1 MTGGRLVESALKMAY
16 WHAQDAGCFCW
27 VFHMSGI
34 QESIARLVQRR
45 DLSRQESAQAMHE
58 LMCGE
63 ATPAQ
68 VAGFLIALH
77 MKGETVDEI
86 TGLAETMRAMATR
99 VHTARRPLVDT
110 CGTGGD
116 HSGTFNISTTAAFVA
131 AGAGVAVAKHGNR
144 SATSRCGSADV
155 LEALGVNISASPE
168 QVGRCIDECGIGFL
182 FARTLHSAMRHVAGP
197 RSELRV
203 RTVFN
208 ILGPL
213 TNPAGACGQVMGVF
227 DASLVEMLA
236 RVLQNLGARH
246 AFVVAGSDGL
256 DELTLAGPS
265 RVAEAADSQVRHYE
279 INPSELGLAL
289 APRDAILGG
298 DAAQNAAILKSVLQG
313 RRGPHRD
320 IVLLNAA
327 PAIMAGQAADNWRD
341 GIAAAAASID
351 TGAAWAACEALAA
364 ASHKE

>member
-1 MTGGRLVESALKMAY
+1 
-16 WHAQDAGCFCW
+16 
-27 VFHMSGI
+27 MS
-34 QESIARLVQRR
+34 
-45 DLSRQESAQAMHE
+45 
-58 LMCGE
+58 GE

-68 VAGFLIALH
+68 VAGFLVALH

-99 VHTARRPLVDT
+99 VQAARRPLVDT

-155 LEALGVNISASPE
+155 LEALGVNINATPA

-227 DASLVEMLA
+227 DTALVEVLA
-236 RVLQNLGARH
+236 RVLLNLGARH

-265 RVAEAADSQVRHYE
+265 LVAEAKAGEVKAYE
-279 INPSELGLAL
+279 ISPGEMGLSL
-289 APRDAILGG
+289 ASRDALLGG
-298 DAAQNAAILKSVLQG
+298 DAMQNADILKSVLQG

-327 PAIMAGQAADNWRD
+327 PAIMAGEAAEGWPG

-351 TGAAWAACEALAA
+351 SGAAWAACEALAA